1 MMGATQQCSVLNL
14 RDASAMRRL
23 VIVADNSLI
32 VQAIRIGFHKSG
44 EFKLIGTANART
56 TSARTILGPAPDA
69 ILFDDMERSERALE
83 LLAEIRAED
92 ENVPVLMLSIHLDP
106 DWLDRLFRAGANSVI
121 SKATHPAALATLV
134 RETLNGHIVHRPP
147 AAARQPQARG
157 PVIAGE
163 NLPLT
168 PRASSMCLPARGVGV
183 DQRLHRA
190 APLGDR
196 ADGQVPPQEH
206 LPQARR
212 GESHAGESLRSRQ
225 RPGRRGEQPGRRSRR
240 AAAHDSSLSPERVA

>member
-1 MMGATQQCSVLNL
+1 MMGATQQCTVLNL

-56 TSARTILGPAPDA
+56 TSARTVLGPAPDA

-106 DWLDRLFRAGANSVI
+106 DWLDRLFRAGANGVI

-147 AAARQPQARG
+147 AAARHPQSSRG

-168 PRASSMCLPARGVGV
+168 PREVEILQLVASGSTNGYIARHLWVTEQTVKFHLRNIFRKLGVANRTQASHFAHVNGLV
-183 DQRLHRA
+183 GEVSSLADEA
-190 APLGDR
+190 A
-196 ADGQVPPQEH
+196 
-206 LPQARR
+206 
-212 GESHAGESLRSRQ
+212 
-225 RPGRRGEQPGRRSRR
+225 SRR
-240 AAAHDSSLSPERVA
+240 VRQLTVA